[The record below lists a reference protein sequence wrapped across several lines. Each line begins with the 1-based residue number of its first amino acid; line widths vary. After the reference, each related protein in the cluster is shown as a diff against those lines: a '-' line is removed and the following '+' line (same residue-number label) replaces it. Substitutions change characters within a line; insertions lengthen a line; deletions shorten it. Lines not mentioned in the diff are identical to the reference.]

1 MCTSCLAGLHSIV
14 QVIYFFNEYHDNLT
28 YDCLYDSSS
37 MNTMYASAVPFLFEQ
52 DIGIVVMQD
61 AKSVARYYE
70 VHMCTLKML
79 PLLCRSSII

>member
-1 MCTSCLAGLHSIV
+1 MCTSCLAGLHAIV

-52 DIGIVVMQD
+52 DIGIVQD
-61 AKSVARYYE
+61 WNSVNTMSTSCMYNYMY
-70 VHMCTLKML
+70 V
-79 PLLCRSSII
+79 